1 MTTSYLML
9 SPGTPNYT
17 PGYAQQSSAVIVDDQ
32 PYLIDCGDGL
42 MTRIAEAASKGLPGM
57 QMTKLTCL
65 FITHLHPDHTA
76 GLPGLI
82 MGPWVLDRDEPFQIY
97 GPKGTQKLVDS
108 ILAGYELGIAEHRD
122 GLAQVNHPLLVEV
135 HEIEA
140 GEIYRDE
147 RVAVTAF
154 QVSHGGL
161 EAYGLRFVSAEKTIV
176 HSGDTCPVPSL
187 IEHARGCDILVHEVY
202 MAASLSWHSPAWQ
215 IYHRNS
221 HTSGI
226 QLAAIAEIIRPK
238 LLVLNHQLI
247 WGDEY
252 TDEDLLAE
260 IGTYY
265 DGEVVSAKD
274 LDLFT

>member
-17 PGYAQQSSAVIVDDQ
+17 PGFAQQSSAVIVDEQ
-32 PYLIDCGDGL
+32 PYLIDCGDGI

-57 QMTKLTCL
+57 KWPKLTRL

-82 MGPWVLDRDEPFQIY
+82 MGPWVLHREEPFQIY

-108 ILAGYELGIAEHRD
+108 ILAGYEYGIAEHRD
-122 GLAQVNHPLLVEV
+122 GLAPINSPLVVEV
-135 HEIEA
+135 HEIEP
-140 GEIYRDE
+140 GEIYKDE
-147 RVAVTAF
+147 RVTVTAF

-161 EAYGLRFVSAEKTIV
+161 EAYGLRFVSAEKTII

-202 MAASLSWHSPAWQ
+202 MAASLSGRSEAWQ
-215 IYHRNS
+215 KYHTTV

-247 WGDEY
+247 WGDY
-252 TDEDLLAE
+252 TDDDLLAE
-260 IGTYY
+260 IREHY
-265 DGEVVSAKD
+265 DGEVVSSKD
-274 LDLFT
+274 LDHFT